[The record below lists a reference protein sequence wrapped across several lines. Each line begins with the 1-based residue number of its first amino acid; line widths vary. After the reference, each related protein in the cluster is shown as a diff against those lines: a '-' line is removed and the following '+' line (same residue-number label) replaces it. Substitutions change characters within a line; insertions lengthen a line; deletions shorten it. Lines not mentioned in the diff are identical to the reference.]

1 MPSEPTFAQRL
12 RSREPVIGYWVASD
26 NPVVTERIAMTGYDY
41 VCLDLQHG
49 LIDHGGCVTG
59 LIAVTAGG
67 SAGVVRVPVNEPS
80 WIGRA
85 LDAGAEAVIVPLVNS
100 AAEAAAAARACRYPP
115 DGIRSFGPSRS
126 ALRIGPDPR
135 DADRSVACV
144 VMIETRAALLDLPGI
159 CATPG
164 IDGVYIGPSDLGISL
179 GHGTPAQ
186 GRALPEFD
194 EALATVR
201 KTAEDAGIAAG
212 MHCVDGT
219 TAADALRSGFTF
231 VSISNDLNHIQQFTR
246 QQLAEARHGR
256 A

>member
-1 MPSEPTFAQRL
+1 MPSERTFAQRL
-12 RSREPVIGYWVASD
+12 RSREPAIGYWVASD
-26 NPVVTERIAMTGYDY
+26 NPVVTERIALVGYDY

-49 LIDHGGCVTG
+49 LIDHGGCVRG

-67 SAGVVRVPVNEPS
+67 CAGVVRVPVNEPS

-115 DGIRSFGPSRS
+115 NGARSFGPTRS
-126 ALRIGPDPR
+126 GLRTGPDPR
-135 DADRSVACV
+135 VADESVACV
-144 VMIETRAALLDLPGI
+144 VMIETREGLADVAAI

-164 IDGVYIGPSDLGISL
+164 IDGVYIGPSDLGIAL

-186 GRALPEFD
+186 GQALPEFG

-201 KTAEDAGIAAG
+201 AAAEEAGIAVG
-212 MHCVDGT
+212 MHCVDGA
-219 TAADALRSGFTF
+219 TAARALRSGFTF
-231 VSISNDLNHIQQFTR
+231 VSISNDLNHIQLFAR
-246 QQLAEARHGR
+246 QELSVAQGARP
-256 A
+256 